1 MMGKKEKY
9 DQMAKAVLEKVGGK
23 ANVTFVTH
31 CMTRLRFN
39 LKDNSVVNMEEMKQ
53 IDGVI
58 GAQFTG
64 TQLQIIL
71 GPAVEEVYKCV
82 CNLGNFETTEM
93 IQEDLEAPK
102 EKLTLKK
109 IGSNIL
115 DGIAGCMTPLI
126 PILVASSLFKVLT
139 TILGPTLLN
148 VIDETSDLY
157 TLFTFVGDTGF
168 YFMPIIAGYAAAKKF
183 KVTPVLGI
191 FLGAVMLHPTFMQ
204 LAGSGT
210 SFTVYGIPATPVN
223 YANTLLPIIASVW
236 VMSYVEKFLKKYIPA
251 NLHLVFVPTLTLVIM
266 LPITLCLLGPAG
278 YLCSNAINNLIMG
291 LSNQG
296 GILTIL
302 AIAVIGALWQLLV
315 LTGMHVVVISTLM
328 VVFTTGQ
335 QDAVILPGMM
345 VAGLAVYGMC
355 IGALIRVKNKKERSL
370 IASYFIALAIGGV
383 TEPAMF
389 GLGLKYKRPLLG
401 MIAGGFAG
409 GIVSGLLRATT
420 YALVPVAN
428 FLHVAS
434 WFGGSLG
441 NTLCG
446 LFAELVSVVVAAVV
460 TYFFGFSKEDLK
472 VLGTNE

>member
-1 MMGKKEKY
+1 MKKSEKY
-9 DQMAKAVLEKVGGK
+9 EQLAKDVLECVGGTN
-23 ANVTFVTH
+23 NVVFVTH

-39 LKDNSVVNMEEMKQ
+39 LKDNSAVNMDAIKE

-58 GAQFTG
+58 GAQFAS
-64 TQLQIIL
+64 TQLQVIL
-71 GPAVEEVYKCV
+71 GPIVDEVYKCV
-82 CNLGNFETTEM
+82 CKLGNFETTEM
-93 IQEDLEAPK
+93 IQEDLDAPK

-115 DGIAGCMTPLI
+115 DGLAGCMTPLI
-126 PILVASSLFKVLT
+126 PVLVASSLFKVLT

-148 VIDETSDLY
+148 VIDETSNLY

-168 YFMPIIAGYAAAKKF
+168 YFMPILAGYAAAKKF
-183 KVTPVLGI
+183 NVTPILGI

-204 LAGSGT
+204 MVGSQT
-210 SFTVYGIPATPVN
+210 PFTVYGIPATPVN
-223 YANTLLPIIASVW
+223 YSSTLLPIIASVW
-236 VMSYVEKFLKKYIPA
+236 VMSYVEKLLKKVIPST
-251 NLHLVFVPTLTLVIM
+251 LHLVFVPTLTIAIM
-266 LPITLCLLGPAG
+266 LPITLCILGPAG
-278 YLCSNAINNLIMG
+278 YLCSNTVNNVIMG

-302 AIAVIGALWQLLV
+302 AVGIIGALWQLLV
-315 LTGMHVVVISTLM
+315 LTGMHFVIISTLM
-328 VVFTTGQ
+328 VVFTTGG
-335 QDAVILPGMM
+335 QDAVILPGLMT
-345 VAGLAVYGMC
+345 AGLAVYGMC
-355 IGALIRVKNKKERSL
+355 IGALLRVKNKKERSL
-370 IASYFIALAIGGV
+370 IASYFVSLAIGGV

-401 MIAGGFAG
+401 MIVGGFVG
-409 GIVSGLLRATT
+409 GIVSALLHATT

-446 LFAELVSVVVAAVV
+446 LFAELVAVVVSAIV

-472 VLGTNE
+472 VLETNE